1 MACTFTLFVAKS
13 KRRIG
18 RPTAIGAG
26 VNCCSRPASANGLR
40 RGPSAFRN
48 PCPMSDPLPSDVVVR
63 LKSDPTAALAAAL
76 ILAGS
81 FPDLVSWVRAFGGSR
96 PSPPTLPKANGKP
109 PTPARAN
116 GAGGPVVA
124 NGGGPAAAAAKH
136 DQALLALMRANPGA
150 SVTEIIRINR
160 RPRNSTMASLERLE
174 KAGLVEHAARGKW
187 TVVPPDDPPPGSSP
201 DLIRGQV
208 AGAETPKAAGWI
220 TPLSGKH
227 MARHAASSRVRD
239 EMTLA

>member
-96 PSPPTLPKANGKP
+96 PSPPTLPKPNGKP

-150 SVTEIIRINR
+150 GHGDHPDQPAAAQLDRAVAR
-160 RPRNSTMASLERLE
+160 
-174 KAGLVEHAARGKW
+174 AARKGRAGRAHRENGLSSPQMIR
-187 TVVPPDDPPPGSSP
+187 PPDHP
-201 DLIRGQV
+201 R
-208 AGAETPKAAGWI
+208 T
-220 TPLSGKH
+220 
-227 MARHAASSRVRD
+227 
-239 EMTLA
+239 